1 MELSDR
7 ESNILKL
14 GLDYSFVDKSK
25 YIKQNVAVEMEA
37 LAELV
42 DKKVPIENKE
52 IFHECLRKYTNVFTT
67 NINTTKDYTYKDL
80 KSLINNEDIVLLK
93 GDKDTAV
100 VIMKKDDYVRK
111 MEDMI
116 NTGIED
122 GTYVKC
128 EEDTTISDL
137 KHFKTFLKNHFQD
150 HPKYK
155 KMMPDTHQPAR
166 LYGTAKT
173 HKFEN
178 YNEITIENIK
188 LRPITDQS
196 GTMTYNASQVIAEYL
211 SPLAKNEY
219 VINDC
224 LTFPKILADNKIGN
238 DEEDF
243 SYDVVSLFTNVPI
256 DDTIKFIID
265 EIYTQKRLKPI
276 CSKLI
281 MSRFLKK
288 LVSGC
293 QVTFN
298 GMLIKQID
306 GSAMGNPLSVVLA
319 NIFMTKLERDVVD
332 PERPILYKR
341 YVDDVFTRKK
351 KNQED
356 TLIENLNSY
365 HPKIRFTVEKNIG
378 KFLDTKLEMK
388 DGEYQTKVSRNRKLP
403 MHWSSKVPKKFKRNV
418 INNDLDRASKISSN
432 LEYEKE
438 EIRKK
443 YKNADFPKR
452 YVESVIRQFE
462 EKRNN
467 QNEDIISGEVEKPF
481 IPVKLPF
488 CAKNENT
495 AKHFLSKVN
504 EFTNNS
510 FKICVVWQTRKVRTL
525 FKLKDKSQYTS
536 CVIYQGT
543 SNDNN
548 NIKYIGETKFI
559 TTHRWEQHNDPT
571 HDSSP
576 AKYLRDHPEDS
587 FNWQVLSMASTNTNK
602 RKIHE
607 ALFINKYKPTLNY
620 QIAHKKLNLF
630 KNGIT

>member
-1 MELSDR
+1 M
-7 ESNILKL
+7 
-14 GLDYSFVDKSK
+14 F
-25 YIKQNVAVEMEA
+25 
-37 LAELV
+37 
-42 DKKVPIENKE
+42 
-52 IFHECLRKYTNVFTT
+52 
-67 NINTTKDYTYKDL
+67 
-80 KSLINNEDIVLLK
+80 
-93 GDKDTAV
+93 
-100 VIMKKDDYVRK
+100 
-111 MEDMI
+111 
-116 NTGIED
+116 
-122 GTYVKC
+122 
-128 EEDTTISDL
+128 
-137 KHFKTFLKNHFQD
+137 
-150 HPKYK
+150 
-155 KMMPDTHQPAR
+155 
-166 LYGTAKT
+166 
-173 HKFEN
+173 
-178 YNEITIENIK
+178 
-188 LRPITDQS
+188 
-196 GTMTYNASQVIAEYL
+196 
-211 SPLAKNEY
+211 
-219 VINDC
+219 DC

-243 SYDVVSLFTNVPI
+243 SYDVESLFTNVPI
-256 DDTIKFIID
+256 EDTIKFITD
-265 EIYTQKRLKPI
+265 EIYTQKRLQ
-276 CSKLI
+276 KL
-281 MSRFLKK
+281 LKK

-319 NIFMTKLERDVVD
+319 NIFMTKLERDVVE

-341 YVDDVFTRKK
+341 YVDDVFARKK
-351 KNQED
+351 KNQVD
-356 TLIENLNSY
+356 TLITKLNNY
-365 HPKIRFTVEKNIG
+365 HPKIRFTVEKNVE

-388 DGEYQTKVSRNRKLP
+388 EVEYHTKVSRNRKLP

-418 INNDLDRASKISSN
+418 INNDLHRASKISSN
-432 LEYEKE
+432 FEYEKD

-443 YKNADFPKR
+443 YKNDDFPKP

-462 EKRNN
+462 GKQNG
-467 QNEDIISGEVEKPF
+467 QNENEINEEVGKPF

-495 AKHFLSKVN
+495 AKQFLSKVN

-525 FKLKDKSQYTS
+525 FKLKDRSKYRS

-543 SNDNN
+543 SNDDN

-571 HDSSP
+571 HESRP

-587 FNWQVLSMASTNTNK
+587 FNWEVLAMTTKNTNK

-607 ALFINKYKPTLNY
+607 ALFINKFKPILNR
-620 QIAHKKLNLF
+620 QVAHKKLNLF